1 MQSRRQFMLTAVP
14 VLGLGLLGSRLAC
27 AQAKLVETDPT
38 AVALGY
44 KEDATKV
51 DAKKYPTYKAG
62 NLCNNCMLYKGKP
75 TDAAASCG
83 AFGDKL
89 VVGKGWCMA
98 WVKKA

>member
-14 VLGLGLLGSRLAC
+14 VLGLGLLGSRMAS
-27 AQAKLVETDPT
+27 AQAKLAEADPT

-51 DAKKYPTYKAG
+51 DAKKYPTFKAG
-62 NLCNNCMLYKGKP
+62 NLCNNCMHYKGKV
-75 TDAAASCG
+75 TDANAPCG
-83 AFGDKL
+83 AVGDKL

-98 WVKKA
+98 WAKKA